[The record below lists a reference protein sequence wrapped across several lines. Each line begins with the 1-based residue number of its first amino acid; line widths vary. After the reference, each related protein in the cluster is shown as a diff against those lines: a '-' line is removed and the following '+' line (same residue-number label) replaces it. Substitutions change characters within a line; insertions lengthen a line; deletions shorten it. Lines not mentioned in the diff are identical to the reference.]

1 MQHHELSFRRAR
13 APQMGTYFSPTRQFG
28 NDSCP
33 SELLR
38 RLLEETFLS
47 PVAFDH
53 HHYWRPAPRVYGY
66 STRGLRCERRN
77 LCFYLPLLWS
87 LLSLSDSCAYSVPE
101 HRGCEYK
108 SVAQQD
114 FGEVVFVLVAPLPA
128 DRPAASVPD
137 TPRRDTGDIRRQSRV
152 R

>member
-28 NDSCP
+28 NGS
-33 SELLR
+33 SEFLR
-38 RLLEETFLS
+38 RLLEETFS
-47 PVAFDH
+47 PVTIIIGVLLQECMDIRLVACAAKEGIFAFTCH
-53 HHYWRPAPRVYGY
+53 
-66 STRGLRCERRN
+66 C
-77 LCFYLPLLWS
+77 LLWS
-87 LLSLSDSCAYSVPE
+87 QLSLSDSCAYSVPE

-128 DRPAASVPD
+128 DRPAAFVPD